1 MATHFSPIEQS
12 FGTFVIAIADIII
25 ADTPWKPIPHRQL
38 IIFEG
43 CCRSGGRWW
52 VGRGTGLVWDRLK
65 ELYFLWLFLG
75 SRVDLLANMSKRLTH
90 KVAGIRSCG
99 SQGSRCPLSG
109 CQNFY
114 ACLALFALFF
124 WLCFSAFFSGHCCPA
139 WCCLVLALYIYIFFF
154 FRRRSQRIL
163 FRFVKCAARVNI

>member
-75 SRVDLLANMSKRLTH
+75 SRVDLLANMSKRTPGFGRAAP
-90 KVAGIRSCG
+90 KDQDVPSPAVKTFMRAW
-99 SQGSRCPLSG
+99 RCLP
-109 CQNFY
+109 
-114 ACLALFALFF
+114 FF

-154 FRRRSQRIL
+154 RRRSQRIL

>member
-43 CCRSGGRWW
+43 CCRSGGRCWE
-52 VGRGTGLVWDRLK
+52 GRGTGLVWDRLK